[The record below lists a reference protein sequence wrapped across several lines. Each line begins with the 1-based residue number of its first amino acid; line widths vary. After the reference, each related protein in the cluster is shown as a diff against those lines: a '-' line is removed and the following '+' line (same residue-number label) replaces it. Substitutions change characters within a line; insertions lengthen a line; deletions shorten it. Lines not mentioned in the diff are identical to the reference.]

1 MANFRLDEEM
11 EVCQIKQNSGTA
23 FLGRSKLSTADHIKK
38 TLFGTILKKLSRR
51 NEKE

>member
-1 MANFRLDEEM
+1 MANFRLDAET

-23 FLGRSKLSTADHIKK
+23 FNRKIKLSTADHIKK